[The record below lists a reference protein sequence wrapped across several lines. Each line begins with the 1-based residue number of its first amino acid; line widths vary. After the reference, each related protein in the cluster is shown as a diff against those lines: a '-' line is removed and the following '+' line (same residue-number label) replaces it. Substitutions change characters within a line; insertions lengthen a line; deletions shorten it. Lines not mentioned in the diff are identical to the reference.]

1 MILDELK
8 IVKHQGKQFIKD
20 VTKVTLPKSF
30 RGIPEIYDSEVN
42 NQEVIDFCPT
52 NAILERNDKLAIDL
66 GKCVFCG
73 DCQMQY
79 PHKIKFSNQYKMA
92 TNIRENLVITE
103 GESNP
108 IRIDENQIRKEI
120 RSIFNRSLKL
130 RQVSA
135 GGDNANELE
144 LGACGNVNFDM
155 GRFGIEFTASPRHV
169 DGIVVTGPISEN
181 MAEALQIAYEAVP
194 EPKLFILVGTDAISG
209 GIFAE
214 SPAIKR
220 DFLTKVHIDLYVPG
234 NPAHPL
240 TFINGILELTRKK
253 FRK

>member
-20 VTKVTLPKSF
+20 VTKVSLPESF
-30 RGIPEIYDSEVN
+30 RGIPHISDSKVN
-42 NQEVIDFCPT
+42 NQKLIDFCPT
-52 NAILERNDKLAIDL
+52 NAILEKHEKLAIDL
-66 GKCVFCG
+66 GKCAFCG

-92 TNIRENLVITE
+92 TNSRENLVITE
-103 GESNP
+103 GESKP
-108 IRIDENQIRKEI
+108 IKIDADQIRKEI
-120 RSIFNRSLKL
+120 QSIFNRSLKL

-135 GGDNANELE
+135 GGDNGNELE

-155 GRFGIEFTASPRHV
+155 GRYGIEFTASPRHA
-169 DGIVVTGPISEN
+169 DGIVVTGPISEH
-181 MAEALQIAYEAVP
+181 MAEALQIAYDAVP

-220 DFLTKVHIDLYVPG
+220 DFLNKVHIDLYVPG
-234 NPAHPL
+234 NPIHPL
-240 TFINGILELTRKK
+240 TFINGVLELTRKK
-253 FRK
+253 FRR